1 MPAVQFSNI
10 TDLKR
15 QAVEKKVR
23 EFYENNNPGMK
34 AFGKAVDKPQLTEKG
49 YRLPNYSTRPSG
61 ETWFVP
67 SNSDFN
73 AAGPMQTVSMW
84 VYPTMYAFPMLWTG
98 SAIESMENDTEDNIE
113 SYEDIM
119 TQYSETANKRLE
131 QYFYLDGSAALA
143 YSATTTSTLGSNTLT
158 CTSTASATTCGE
170 TKGTVNLWP
179 NWTFQAINAS
189 TAQVRGTFTVTT
201 AATNACTINLT
212 SGSISSGDP
221 IVSVGA
227 YQMAMRGLGWL
238 IGNQSRTLQGL
249 STAAYP
255 DLNSPGVDLAGALLT
270 PAAIENTK
278 ALLQT
283 RNNAA
288 DSKNNLTAFL
298 TWGQYSTIR
307 KQGYNLSYYIRN
319 DPGSETMKGVQGDYT
334 DGDTRFICAADMDD
348 DRVYFAQTSQM
359 KMYEQK
365 PFGKYNRDG
374 LTQRMLLGAN
384 GTGSDNYSAAIG
396 WKGNIANLS
405 PRSTAF
411 IQRAQLPFA
420 TSISAGL

>member
-1 MPAVQFSNI
+1 MPAVEFNNI

-15 QAVEKKVR
+15 QAVEKKAR
-23 EFYENNNPGMK
+23 EFYENNDPGMK
-34 AFGKAVDKPQLTEKG
+34 AFGKAVDKPALTEKG

-67 SNSDFN
+67 TNSDFN

-119 TQYSETANKRLE
+119 TKYSETAQKRLE
-131 QYFYLDGSAALA
+131 QYFYGDGSGALA
-143 YSATTTSTLGSNTLT
+143 YSASNISSLGSQTLT
-158 CTSTASATTCGE
+158 CTTAAATTPGQ
-170 TKGTVNLWP
+170 TKGATRLWQG
-179 NWTFQAINAS
+179 WTFQAIN
-189 TAQVRGTFTVTT
+189 TATATVRGTFTVTT
-201 AATNACTINLT
+201 QGATSCTINLT
-212 SGSISSGDP
+212 SGTISSGDP

-238 IGNQSRTLQGL
+238 ISNQSRVLQGL
-249 STAAYP
+249 STAQFP
-255 DLNSPGVDLAGALLT
+255 DLNAPGVDLAGALLT

-298 TWGQYSTIR
+298 TFGQYSTIK

-319 DPGSETMKGVQGDYT
+319 QEGGETMKGVQGDYT
-334 DGDTRFICAADMDD
+334 DGDTRFICASDMDD

-365 PFGKYNRDG
+365 KFGKYNRDG
-374 LTQRMLLGAN
+374 LQQRMLLGAN
-384 GTGSDNYSAAIG
+384 GTGSDNYSSAIG
-396 WKGNIANLS
+396 WKGNAANLS

-411 IQRAQLPFA
+411 IQRAQLPYA
-420 TSISAGL
+420 TSVSAG

>member
-1 MPAVQFSNI
+1 MPAVEFSNI

-15 QAVEKKVR
+15 QAVEKKAR
-23 EFYENNNPGMK
+23 EFYENNDPGMK
-34 AFGKAVDKPQLTEKG
+34 AFGKAVDKPPLTEKG

-119 TQYSETANKRLE
+119 TKYSETAQKRLE
-131 QYFYLDGSAALA
+131 QYFYGDGTASLA
-143 YSATTTSTLGSNTLT
+143 YSASTISSLGSNTLT
-158 CTSTASATTCGE
+158 CTTAASTTPGQ
-170 TKGTVNLWP
+170 TKGSSQLWP
-179 NWTFQAINAS
+179 NWTFQAINTS

-201 AATNACTINLT
+201 AGSASCTINLT
-212 SGSISSGDP
+212 SGTISSGDP

-238 IGNQSRTLQGL
+238 ISNQTRVLQGL
-249 STAAYP
+249 STSQFP

-288 DSKNNLTAFL
+288 DAKNNLTAFL

-319 DPGSETMKGVQGDYT
+319 QENSENMKGVQGDYT
-334 DGDTRFICAADMDD
+334 DGDTRFICAGDMDD

-365 PFGKYNRDG
+365 KFGKYNRDG
-374 LTQRMLLGAN
+374 LQQRMLLGAN
-384 GTGSDNYSAAIG
+384 GTGSDNYSSALG
-396 WKGNIANLS
+396 WKGNLANLS

-411 IQRAQLPFA
+411 IQRAQEF
-420 TSISAGL
+420 S